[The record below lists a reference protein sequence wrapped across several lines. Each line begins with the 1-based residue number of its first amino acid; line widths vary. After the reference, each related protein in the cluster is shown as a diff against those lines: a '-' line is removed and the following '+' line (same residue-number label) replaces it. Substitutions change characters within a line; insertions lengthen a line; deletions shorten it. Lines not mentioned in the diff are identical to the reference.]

1 MTQINQIQKKKSVMQ
16 TKKSDITEHLLKK
29 PCHNDKITEIKSKL
43 LRISGIATYIAVYNA
58 ALIAVKNKI
67 PDVSNLVKKHR
78 L

>member
-1 MTQINQIQKKKSVMQ
+1 MQ

-29 PCHNDKITEIKSKL
+29 PCHNDEITEIKSKL

-78 L
+78 LWRKNIRHWI

>member
-1 MTQINQIQKKKSVMQ
+1 MQ
-16 TKKSDITEHLLKK
+16 TKNSDITEHLLKK

-43 LRISGIATYIAVYNA
+43 LTISGIATYIAVYNA

-78 L
+78 LWRKNIRHWI